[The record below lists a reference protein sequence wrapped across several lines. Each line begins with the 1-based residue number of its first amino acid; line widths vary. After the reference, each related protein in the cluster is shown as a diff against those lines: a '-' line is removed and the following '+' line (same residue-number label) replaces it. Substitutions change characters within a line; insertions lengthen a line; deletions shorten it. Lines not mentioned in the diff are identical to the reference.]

1 MHPPPLVGHQRGGYV
16 KPAEGKPPYGGRGG
30 YPGQPVKR
38 GAGAGGHRA
47 NGIVPAKGPP
57 LSLPMGGHRHP
68 FEMVS
73 NRFFFLWEQQL
84 NKQHHN
90 VYAKNQTQECQVTLL
105 KIKFIC
111 HLILLVNRFLYFFY
125 YEPDTDPPHAIV
137 IYSPEAL
144 PHWSIHIV
152 RRIILSS
159 AKRKNLSSR

>member
-1 MHPPPLVGHQRGGYV
+1 M

-57 LSLPMGGHRHP
+57 LSLSMGGHRHP

-73 NRFFFLWEQQL
+73 NSFFNRIVFA
-84 NKQHHN
+84 
-90 VYAKNQTQECQVTLL
+90 VCMQECQATLL
-105 KIKFIC
+105 KTKFIYP
-111 HLILLVNRFLYFFY
+111 LILLVNRFLCFFY
-125 YEPDTDPPHAIV
+125 FESDTDPPHAIV

-144 PHWSIHIV
+144 PH
-152 RRIILSS
+152 
-159 AKRKNLSSR
+159 